1 MDVSILQTSQPDT
14 ALALYAKL
22 TSGALKVTD
31 LAEALIAHI
40 EANEPDIGAWAW
52 FDANFV
58 RSQATALEKHRTA
71 GRSVGRLHGLPVGIK
86 DIIDTKRIPTG
97 NGSALDA
104 GRVPNEDAFVVSRLK
119 QEGALIMGKTVT
131 TELAF
136 MDPAKTRN
144 PHNLEHTPGGSSSGS
159 AAAVASG
166 MVPFAIGTQTGGSV
180 IRPASYCG
188 VVGYKPSFGLIPRT
202 GILSEAA
209 SLDTVGVFARSVE
222 DAALLAEVLMGHDEG
237 DAATQAAPVPKLL
250 ETCRSKVPVKPEFAF
265 VKTPAWDAADEDT
278 QQAFAELAGR
288 LGGQCAEIELPTEF
302 GEAIKARGTIHV
314 AEMAKAYYAYARKGF
329 DQLGPELQKAI
340 EAGNTVPARDYISAL
355 DWPKVLDGALDEIF
369 GRFDAIITPAATGA
383 APHGLGSTG
392 DPVLNGLWTLL
403 GTPAI
408 TLPLLTASNGMP
420 MGVQLVGRRGN
431 DARLLRTARWLF
443 ETLSGPE
450 QES

>member
-1 MDVSILQTSQPDT
+1 MDAKILDHSQPDT
-14 ALALYAKL
+14 ALALYRQL
-22 TSGALKVTD
+22 TSGALKVPD

-40 EANEPDIGAWAW
+40 EANEADIGAWAW
-52 FDANFV
+52 FDADFV
-58 RSQATALEKHRTA
+58 RSQAAALEKHRTE

-86 DIIDTKRIPTG
+86 DIIDTKRIPTE
-97 NGSALDA
+97 NGCVLDA

-136 MDPAKTRN
+136 MDPSKTRN
-144 PHNLEHTPGGSSSGS
+144 PHNLDHSPGGSSSGS

-166 MVPFAIGTQTGGSV
+166 MVPLAIGTQTGGSV

-222 DAALLAEVLMGHDEG
+222 DAALLAEMLMGHDAA
-237 DAATQAAPVPKLL
+237 DAATAAAPVPKLL
-250 ETCRSKVPVKPEFAF
+250 EMCLSDVPVKPEFAF
-265 VKTPAWDAADEDT
+265 VRTPAWGEADEDT
-278 QQAFAELAGR
+278 QGAFEELAAH
-288 LGGQCAEIELPTEF
+288 LGEQCTEVELPAQF
-302 GEAIKARGTIHV
+302 GDAMTGRGTIHI
-314 AEMAKAYYAYARKGF
+314 AEMAKAYYSYANKGF

-340 EAGNTVPARDYISAL
+340 EAGNKVPARDYISAL

-369 GRFDAIITPAATGA
+369 GRFDAIITPAANGA
-383 APHGLGSTG
+383 APHGLSSTG
-392 DPVLNGLWTLL
+392 NPAFNGLWTLL

-408 TLPLLTASNGMP
+408 TIPVLTASNGMP

-431 DARLLRTARWLF
+431 DTRLLRTARWLF
-443 ETLSGPE
+443 KELSGLDT
-450 QES
+450 ES